1 MTEFSRALV
10 VSTGKNAA
18 WVVLDDEHT
27 PRVAQLRRMTGKR
40 SMPVPGDVAYVR
52 VLEDDKTVIERL
64 EPRTFTLERR
74 TVDGRSKT
82 MAANVNLLVTVT
94 ALADPPPRLI
104 TLDQLL
110 AFSAFQEIEAAVV
123 FTKPDLGDVRE
134 RTRLTDLYEGLGYRV
149 IVVNPKAGENAD
161 ALRELIHGH
170 HALLCGI
177 SGVGKSSIFKALG
190 GDASVGEVSRHG
202 LGRQTTSAARLYRLS
217 DGFLVDSPGVN
228 EFGLGKV
235 EPSELTPA
243 FREMVEP
250 ATHCRFTDCT
260 HLHEPDCGVRT
271 ALAEGRIAPSRYESY
286 RKILLEPT

>member
-1 MTEFSRALV
+1 MTEARRALV

-18 WVVLDDEHT
+18 WVVLDDEHV

-40 SMPVPGDVAYVR
+40 SMPVPGDIAYVR
-52 VLEDDKTVIERL
+52 ILEDEKTVVERL
-64 EPRTFTLERR
+64 EPRAFALERR

-82 MAANVNLLVTVT
+82 MAANVDLIVTVT
-94 ALADPPPRLI
+94 ALADPAPRLI

-110 AFSAFQEIEAAVV
+110 AFAVLQNVAATVV
-123 FTKPDLGDVRE
+123 FTKPDLAETSERE
-134 RTRLTDLYEGLGYRV
+134 GLADLYESLGYRV
-149 IVVNPKAGENAD
+149 IVVNPRAGENVE

-190 GDASVGEVSRHG
+190 GDASVGEVSRYG
-202 LGRQTTSAARLYRLS
+202 LGRQTTTAARLYRLP

-228 EFGLGKV
+228 EFGLGKI
-235 EPSELTPA
+235 EAAELTDA
-243 FREMVEP
+243 FVEMREP
-250 ATHCRFTDCT
+250 ARSCRFTDCT
-260 HLHEPDCGVRT
+260 HLHEPDCGVQ
-271 ALAEGRIAPSRYESY
+271 AAVADGRIAASRYESF

>member
-1 MTEFSRALV
+1 MTEARRALV

-18 WVVLDDEHT
+18 WVVLDDEHV

-40 SMPVPGDVAYVR
+40 SMPVPGDIAYVR
-52 VLEDDKTVIERL
+52 ILEDEKTVVERL
-64 EPRTFTLERR
+64 EPRAFALERR

-82 MAANVNLLVTVT
+82 MAANVDLIVTVT
-94 ALADPPPRLI
+94 ALADPAPRLI

-110 AFSAFQEIEAAVV
+110 AFAVLQNVAATVV
-123 FTKPDLGDVRE
+123 FTKPDLAETSERE
-134 RTRLTDLYEGLGYRV
+134 GLADLYESLGYRV
-149 IVVNPKAGENAD
+149 IVVNPRAGENVE

-190 GDASVGEVSRHG
+190 GDASVGEVSRYG
-202 LGRQTTSAARLYRLS
+202 LGRQTTTAARLYRLP

-228 EFGLGKV
+228 EFGLGKI
-235 EPSELTPA
+235 EAAELTDA
-243 FREMVEP
+243 FVEMREP
-250 ATHCRFTDCT
+250 ARSCRFTDCT
-260 HLHEPDCGVRT
+260 HLHEPDCGVQ
-271 ALAEGRIAPSRYESY
+271 AAVADGRVAASRYESF